1 MNRPPENFKRIP
13 ADQLRSYAAA
23 CLKAAGLLEAHADQ
37 LAQLLTNSELR
48 GVRSHGIRTIGG
60 YCPTLKS
67 GRVNPRPTLKV
78 IRETDT
84 HVFIDGDGGLGY
96 APTMLATEKA
106 IEKAK
111 AKGVAVGAA
120 CHLGHYGS
128 AGHYVHRAMEE
139 GCFAFSVQGAYPQY
153 YPSNQDKRAAN
164 YGNPPLCF
172 GLPGLEGPP
181 LVLDG
186 ATCILADYQ
195 RGPEIEA
202 IEALIPAAFFKSMG
216 YTGIATALGGVFVGQ
231 AQEAARAVAERW
243 PGARLGSFV
252 WVMDLGLFAPAT
264 QVRAGIDA
272 LISHV
277 REEMIPLKGYD
288 EATLPGTMEY
298 RKTQEYVQ
306 EGIPMGI
313 EDLERLQKT
322 GEELGVAAPWA

>member
-1 MNRPPENFKRIP
+1 MNRPPENFQRVP

-23 CLKAAGLLEAHADQ
+23 CLKAAGMLEEHADQ

-67 GRVNPRPTLKV
+67 GRVNPQPRLKV

-84 HVFIDGDGGLGY
+84 HVYIDGDGGLGY

-139 GCFAFSVQGAYPQY
+139 GCFAFSVQGAFPQY
-153 YPSNQDKRAAN
+153 YTSNQDKRAAN

-172 GLPGLEGPP
+172 GIPGQEGPP

-202 IEALIPAAFFKSMG
+202 LESLIPAALFKSMG

-231 AQEAARAVAERW
+231 GQEEARAVAERW
-243 PGARLGSFV
+243 VGARMGSFV
-252 WVMDLGLFAPAT
+252 WVMDLGLFAPAA
-264 QVRAGIDA
+264 QVRAGVDA
-272 LISHV
+272 LINHV
-277 REEMIPLKGYD
+277 RDEMIPLKGYD
-288 EATLPGTMEY
+288 EATLPGTMEH
-298 RKTQEYVQ
+298 RQTQEYSR
-306 EGIPMGI
+306 EGIPMGV
-313 EDLERLQKT
+313 EDLERLRKT
-322 GEELGVAAPWA
+322 GEELGVAAPWV